1 MENLTL
7 ELVVLAVSGK
17 GGAGGRGLAAC
28 QAHGVVLSF
37 QLLEAE
43 AGAVTRQTR
52 RPLTLG
58 ESRTRGGFLRAWAGW
73 AVGGGSVQGVP
84 TFP

>member
-7 ELVVLAVSGK
+7 ELVVLAVPQK
-17 GGAGGRGLAAC
+17 GEAGGRGPAAC

-43 AGAVTRQTR
+43 AVAVT
-52 RPLTLG
+52 
-58 ESRTRGGFLRAWAGW
+58 
-73 AVGGGSVQGVP
+73 
-84 TFP
+84 